1 MSSADPSRPRI
12 LVFAGPNG
20 SGKSTITKKI
30 PICGIYVNADEIK
43 RITRCTDLE
52 AAQEAEQIRL
62 SLLSAHKDFT
72 FETVL
77 STDRNLALLRQAKEM
92 GYEIQA
98 VFVLTNDPHINVERV
113 RSRVKA
119 GGHDV
124 PEEKADEIF
133 AAAEGVFESLEHNGT
148 PVRTE
153 SESYECSFF
162 ECEIPPKL
170 AKGYAVGE
178 TLETGCYL
186 CGDRNE
192 QSCKLTVKA
201 VLDGKDAAAHADETM
216 SAENE
221 KGSCERDTAD
231 FYGQQSHHLISR
243 READPNVK
251 FVSNT
256 SAEYWYFDNGSSVVE
271 IIIET
276 PEGMEQAFFDKVKPL
291 LDSLRFKQ

>member
-124 PEEKADEIF
+124 PEEKVISRYEKSLRNVSRLVRIADHTRIIDNTDEIPH
-133 AAAEGVFESLEHNGT
+133 LI
-148 PVRTE
+148 
-153 SESYECSFF
+153 
-162 ECEIPPKL
+162 CEVL
-170 AKGYAVGE
+170 
-178 TLETGCYL
+178 
-186 CGDRNE
+186 N
-192 QSCKLTVKA
+192 QQLTVWET
-201 VLDGKDAAAHADETM
+201 AHW
-216 SAENE
+216 N
-221 KGSCERDTAD
+221 K
-231 FYGQQSHHLISR
+231 
-243 READPNVK
+243 EA
-251 FVSNT
+251 
-256 SAEYWYFDNGSSVVE
+256 
-271 IIIET
+271 I
-276 PEGMEQAFFDKVKPL
+276 
-291 LDSLRFKQ
+291 LRLMIDQ